1 MIIQLNMIQSI
12 GLAVIFLL
20 FGKALKDSI
29 PLFSRYAIPSPVIG
43 GLIFSIL
50 HMILRQSNIAS
61 FEFDTTLQNFFQ
73 IMFFCTVGFN
83 ASFKMLK
90 IGGKQVLIF
99 LLISTVFAFLQNAL
113 AVGLAGI
120 VGIDPLLALLTAS
133 PALTGGHGTSAAV
146 APSIEALGYP
156 QALTV
161 ALTAATFG
169 LVAGSLLGSP
179 MANRLIVKNNL
190 LNKKKLQPSDEP
202 NFDLSIVEK
211 TTTILDPNKVSM
223 AFFQI
228 LIAMFLGTYLTDALN
243 AFVRQWSST
252 VTFPAYIGAMLVAA
266 VIRNISDA
274 SSFLKTPLEEVEVVE
289 QVSLNLFLGMALI
302 TLKLWQLVDL
312 ALPMLILLLAQC
324 VMMYLYGIF
333 VSYPLMGK
341 NYDSAVIVAGL
352 TGFAMGS
359 TSNAMANMNS
369 ITEKYVYSRT
379 AFFIVPIVGSL
390 FIDFINIGII
400 QGFIGFLS

>member
-20 FGKALKDSI
+20 FGKAVKNNIS
-29 PLFSRYAIPSPVIG
+29 LFSRYAIPSPVIG

-50 HMILRQSNIAS
+50 HMILRQNNIAS

-83 ASFKMLK
+83 ASLKMLK

-99 LLISTVFAFLQNAL
+99 LVISTIFAFLQNAL
-113 AVGLAGI
+113 AVGLAGV

-179 MANRLIVKNNL
+179 MANRLIVRDNL
-190 LNKKKLQPSDEP
+190 LNKKKLQTSDAPE
-202 NFDLSIVEK
+202 FDLSIVEK
-211 TTTILDPNKVSM
+211 NTTILDPNKVSM

-243 AFVRQWSST
+243 AFVRQWSSN
-252 VTFPAYIGAMLVAA
+252 VTFPAYIGAMLAAA

-274 SSFLKTPLEEVEVVE
+274 TSFIKTPLEEVEVVE

-324 VMMYLYGIF
+324 IMMYLYGIF

-400 QGFIGFLS
+400 QGFISFLS

>member
-1 MIIQLNMIQSI
+1 MTIQLNMIQSI

-20 FGKALKDSI
+20 LGKAVKNAV

-43 GLIFSIL
+43 GLMFSII
-50 HMILRQSNIAS
+50 HMILRQSNIVL

-83 ASFKMLK
+83 ASLKMLR
-90 IGGKQVLIF
+90 IGGKKILMF
-99 LLISTVFAFLQNAL
+99 LLIATVFAILQNVL
-113 AVGLAGI
+113 AVGLAEV
-120 VGIDPLLALLTAS
+120 VGISPLLALLTAS
-133 PALTGGHGTSAAV
+133 HSLTGGHGTSAAV
-146 APSIEALGYP
+146 APSIEVLGYP
-156 QALTV
+156 EALTV

-169 LVAGSLLGSP
+169 LIAGSLLGSP
-179 MANRLIVKNNL
+179 MANRLIIKDDLV
-190 LNKKKLQPSDEP
+190 NKKRLQPSDEVE
-202 NFDLSIVEK
+202 FDLSIIETKK
-211 TTTILDPNKVSM
+211 TTLDTNKIKM

-228 LIAMFLGTYLTDALN
+228 LIAMALGTYLTDALN
-243 AFVRQWSST
+243 TFVGHLFNG

-266 VIRNISDA
+266 VIRNISDN
-274 SSFLKTPLEEVEVVE
+274 STLFKTPLEEIEVVGE
-289 QVSLNLFLGMALI
+289 VSLNLFLGMALI
-302 TLKLWQLVDL
+302 TLKLWHLIDL

-324 VMMYLYGIF
+324 IMMYLYGIF

-341 NYDSAVIVAGL
+341 NYDSAVMVAGL

-369 ITEKYVYSRT
+369 VTEKYVYSRT
-379 AFFIVPIVGSL
+379 AFFVVPIVGSL

-400 QGFIGFLS
+400 YGFIGFLS

>member
-1 MIIQLNMIQSI
+1 MIQSI

-20 FGKALKDSI
+20 LGKTIKNTV

-43 GLIFSIL
+43 GLIFSIM
-50 HMILRQSNIAS
+50 HMILRQNHIAS
-61 FEFDTTLQNFFQ
+61 FEFDTTLQTFFQ

-99 LLISTVFAFLQNAL
+99 LLISTIFALLQNAL
-113 AVGLAGI
+113 AVGLAGV

-146 APSIEALGYP
+146 APSIEALGHP
-156 QALTV
+156 EALTV

-169 LVAGSLLGSP
+169 LIAGSLLGSP
-179 MANRLIVKNNL
+179 MANRLIVKDNL
-190 LNKKKLQPSDEP
+190 LHKKKLQSSDQVAL
-202 NFDLSIVEK
+202 DLSITEK
-211 TTTILDPNKVSM
+211 NPTLLDPSKVSM

-228 LIAMFLGTYLTDALN
+228 LIAMFIGTYLTDALN
-243 AFVRQWSST
+243 AFISQWST
-252 VTFPAYIGAMLVAA
+252 TITFPAYIGAMLAA
-266 VIRNISDA
+266 AAIRNISDA
-274 SSFLKTPLEEVEVVE
+274 SSFIKTPLEEIEVVE
-289 QVSLNLFLGMALI
+289 EVSLNLFLGMALI

-312 ALPMLILLLAQC
+312 ALPMLLLLLAQC
-324 VMMYLYGIF
+324 VMMYLYGIL

-341 NYDSAVIVAGL
+341 NYDSAVMVAGL

-400 QGFIGFLS
+400 QGFISFLS

>member
-1 MIIQLNMIQSI
+1 MTIQLNMIQSI

-20 FGKALKDSI
+20 LGKAVKNTI
-29 PLFSRYAIPSPVIG
+29 PVFSRYAIPSPVIG
-43 GLIFSIL
+43 GLIFSII
-50 HMILRQSNIAS
+50 HMIFRQNNIAS
-61 FEFDTTLQNFFQ
+61 FEFDTTLQTFFQ

-90 IGGKQVLIF
+90 IGGKQVLLF
-99 LLISTVFAFLQNAL
+99 LLISTVFAVLQNAL

-179 MANRLIVKNNL
+179 MANRLIIKDNL
-190 LNKKKLQPSDEP
+190 LHKKKLPSSNETD
-202 NFDLSIVEK
+202 FDLSITQK
-211 TTTILDPNKVSM
+211 NTPLLDTNKISM

-243 AFVRQWSST
+243 AFVSQWST
-252 VTFPAYIGAMLVAA
+252 DINFPAYIGAMITAA

-274 SSFLKTPLEEVEVVE
+274 TGFIKTPLEEIKVVE
-289 QVSLNLFLGMALI
+289 EVSLNLFLGMALI
-302 TLKLWQLVDL
+302 TLKLWQLIDL
-312 ALPMLILLLAQC
+312 ALPMLLLLLAQC

-341 NYDSAVIVAGL
+341 NYDSAVMVAGL

-400 QGFIGFLS
+400 QGFISFLS

>member
-1 MIIQLNMIQSI
+1 MIIQLDMIQSI

-20 FGKALKDSI
+20 LGKAIKNYI

-50 HMILRQSNIAS
+50 HMILRQNNIAS
-61 FEFDTTLQNFFQ
+61 FEFDTTLQTFFQ

-99 LLISTVFAFLQNAL
+99 LGISTVFAFLQNLL
-113 AVGLAGI
+113 AVGLSGI

-179 MANRLIVKNNL
+179 MANRLIIKDNL
-190 LNKKKLQPSDEP
+190 LQKKKLEPSDEP

-211 TTTILDPNKVSM
+211 STTLLDINKVSM

-228 LIAMFLGTYLTDALN
+228 LIAMFLGTYLTNALN
-243 AFVRQWSST
+243 ALVRHWSAG
-252 VTFPAYIGAMLVAA
+252 VTFPAYIGAMLAAA

-274 SSFLKTPLEEVEVVE
+274 SSFIKTPLEEVEVVE

-302 TLKLWQLVDL
+302 TLKLWQLIDL
-312 ALPMLILLLAQC
+312 ALPMLLLLLAQC
-324 VMMYLYGIF
+324 VMMYFYGIF

-352 TGFAMGS
+352 TGFGMGS

-379 AFFIVPIVGSL
+379 AFFVVPIVGSL
-390 FIDFINIGII
+390 FIDSINIGII
-400 QGFIGFLS
+400 QGFISFLS

>member
-20 FGKALKDSI
+20 LGKVLKDSI

-50 HMILRQSNIAS
+50 HMILRQNNIAS

-274 SSFLKTPLEEVEVVE
+274 SSFIKTPLEEVEVVE

-341 NYDSAVIVAGL
+341 NYDSAVMVAGL

>member
-20 FGKALKDSI
+20 LGKAVKNNIS
-29 PLFSRYAIPSPVIG
+29 LFSRYAIPSPVIG

-50 HMILRQSNIAS
+50 HMILRQNNIAS

-83 ASFKMLK
+83 ASLKMLK

-99 LLISTVFAFLQNAL
+99 LVISTIFAFLQNAL
-113 AVGLAGI
+113 AVGLAGV

-179 MANRLIVKNNL
+179 MANRLIVRDNL
-190 LNKKKLQPSDEP
+190 LNKKKLQPSDAPE
-202 NFDLSIVEK
+202 FDLSIVEK
-211 TTTILDPNKVSM
+211 NTTILDTNKVSM

-243 AFVRQWSST
+243 TFVRQWSSN
-252 VTFPAYIGAMLVAA
+252 VTFPAYIGAMLAAA

-274 SSFLKTPLEEVEVVE
+274 TSFIKTPLEEVEVVE

-324 VMMYLYGIF
+324 LMMYLYGIF

-400 QGFIGFLS
+400 QGFISFLS